1 MGKSHI
7 GLSHSQ
13 EINESLDKLTQ
24 TVRPYLP
31 YQATTFKKNYGFLYI
46 FWVYFNLCKCL

>member
-31 YQATTFKKNYGFLYI
+31 YQATTFKKKLWFSIYI
-46 FWVYFNLCKCL
+46 LGVLQPL